1 MMKAVRTSETP
12 VNFNVTTRRY
22 IPEDSKLRSLCCFKL
37 SLQGLN
43 FFSALVPAVEI
54 FFLNFII
61 MDGFIFCFKITIQ
74 YCFTYSRYKQKNLKV
89 LLELIMLSLVMGPLR
104 FKIVDP

>member
-1 MMKAVRTSETP
+1 MMKAVRTSETS

-37 SLQGLN
+37 TLQGLN

-54 FFLNFII
+54 IFFQFYNNGWFYFLFQNYN
-61 MDGFIFCFKITIQ
+61 T
-74 YCFTYSRYKQKNLKV
+74 V
-89 LLELIMLSLVMGPLR
+89 LFYLFAL
-104 FKIVDP
+104 